1 MDDSWADPTP
11 GDEASL
17 LALYAAVPGAEEID
31 LAEEASW
38 YSTEVR
44 EALVLIGRGEAPPRS
59 DVDADLEDDEGEAD
73 EPTPLTDGQ
82 ARGVLEQLLGAEP
95 VDDDGDDE
103 R

>member
-1 MDDSWADPTP
+1 MDESRADPTP

-59 DVDADLEDDEGEAD
+59 DVDADLDDDGEAE

-95 VDDDGDDE
+95 VEDDDE